1 MINCSGEIKKK
12 SVRIGLNW
20 LKVREAAIRARVP
33 AAAPGAVFRR
43 CRGDWW
49 CYGCCTTN
57 CHQLQAVDRAKGAD
71 VLEHSSSRSS
81 PLAAHS
87 SNAVSSSVRLCA
99 CVCVRTTV
107 VFLLHD
113 HKVCEIWT
121 SKNAWHGFLLPLTRS
136 PAESTSLMSFAV
148 AVTVRFHSCV
158 NVSRNWSHS

>member
-107 VFLLHD
+107 VFYCMITKYARSGPARTPD
-113 HKVCEIWT
+113 M
-121 SKNAWHGFLLPLTRS
+121 GFYFP
-136 PAESTSLMSFAV
+136 
-148 AVTVRFHSCV
+148 
-158 NVSRNWSHS
+158 